1 MKEQKVFICA
11 MARTPL
17 GCPGG
22 ALARFD
28 TADLSAAAIK
38 KLLEKQALAPE
49 SIGQTVFGQAM
60 PSTMPNNIGHYGW
73 LKAELPPEVPGYTIQ
88 ANGLSGLMAL
98 RSAFMLAAGGDE
110 DLVLAGA
117 AESYSAAP
125 FVMRNVRLHFDP
137 ADRRV
142 IDTLEEAECGT
153 QPEAL
158 SRLDAYR
165 ALYGEAESLPEA
177 AYREASRSRGVAEA
191 EKQPELAALHY
202 KDRKKGEITV
212 DRDEWPGRAAQGPL
226 APYADGAAVC
236 LVAGEKGLAE
246 AGGAPLAEITGFA
259 VAGGDPKEPWEVGA
273 EAARKLMWQLSLKKE
288 DFAAFEILENSGA
301 DVLKVAAALGLPEE
315 KINGRGGALCVGLP
329 GSAEGFLML
338 ERLISTLQAGEKG
351 LLAAY
356 ASGGLGVAVTI
367 QKC

>member
-1 MKEQKVFICA
+1 MKEQKVFICG

-28 TADLSAAAIK
+28 TADLSAAAIL
-38 KLLEKQALAPE
+38 KLLEKQAIAPE
-49 SIGQTVFGQAM
+49 RIGQTVFGQAM

-73 LKAELPPEVPGYTIQ
+73 LKAELPPEVPGYTVQ
-88 ANGLSGLMAL
+88 ENGLSGFAAL
-98 RSAFMLAAGGDE
+98 RSAWMLTAGGE
-110 DLVLAGA
+110 DGLVLAGA

-158 SRLDAYR
+158 SRTEAHR
-165 ALYGEAESLPEA
+165 ALYGEEECPQEA
-177 AYREASRSRGVAEA
+177 AYRDASCSRALAEA

-212 DRDEWPGRAAQGPL
+212 DRDEWPGKPAEGPL

-236 LVAGEKGLAE
+236 LLAGEEALSSPDLA
-246 AGGAPLAEITGFA
+246 PVAEITGFA
-259 VAGGDPKEPWEVGA
+259 VAGGDPKKPWEAGA
-273 EAARKLMWQLSLKKE
+273 AAAEKLLRQQDLRAE
-288 DFAAFEILENSGA
+288 DFAAFEILENSSA
-301 DVLKVAAALGLPEE
+301 DVLQIAAVLGLPEE
-315 KINGRGGALCVGLP
+315 RVNRKGGALGLGLP
-329 GSAEGFLML
+329 GSAEAFLML
-338 ERLISTLQAGEKG
+338 ERLLASLETGEKG
-351 LLAAY
+351 LLTAY
-356 ASGGLGVAVTI
+356 ASGGLGAAVTI